1 MAALL
6 NDAGFAPLNETGWIQ
21 VTGSDRV
28 RWLNGMVTNS
38 IQALAPGQGCYNF
51 ALNSQGRIKGDMI
64 AFSPPEDPETLLLET
79 DREQIPALMAHLDHF
94 IIMDDVEL
102 IDVTAQQSGVLIT
115 GREAPSL
122 VKQLGLAVPETLVTM
137 QTGVWNG
144 SPVTVIRAN
153 GPLLPRFEIWAVPE
167 IIEALLEELLRDTA
181 PLSHEVLEYIR
192 VLEGRPRYGVDIR
205 DTDKAHD
212 LPQETAAVGAESPA
226 LHFAKGCYLGQEIVE
241 RIRSRGNVH
250 RAFSGFELNGAMPAA
265 GTVLHAEAKTV
276 GDLTSIVAV
285 PLPGKLAQLALGYI
299 RREALDRKLPLEYS
313 GGTATPVSLPYR
325 AALPGSQI

>member
-6 NDAGFAPLNETGWIQ
+6 SDAGFAPLHETGWIR

-64 AFSPPEDPETLLLET
+64 AFASADDPETLLLET

-102 IDVTAQQSGVLIT
+102 ADVTAQRSGLLIT
-115 GREAPSL
+115 GREAPS
-122 VKQLGLAVPETLVTM
+122 VIKKLGLAAPEDSPGM
-137 QTGVWNG
+137 QSAVWNG
-144 SPVTVIRAN
+144 SPVIVIRGN
-153 GPLLPRFEIWAVPE
+153 GALIPRFEIWAAPE
-167 IIEALLEELLRDTA
+167 IIEALTGRLSADTA
-181 PLSHEVLEYIR
+181 RLSNEVLECMR

-212 LPQETAAVGAESPA
+212 LPQETAAAGAESPA

-250 RAFSGFELNGAMPAA
+250 RAFSGFELNGALPGA
-265 GTVLHAEAKTV
+265 GTMLQAEGKSV
-276 GDLTSIVAV
+276 GELTSVVTIA
-285 PLPGKLAQLALGYI
+285 LPGRVVHLALGYI
-299 RREALDRKLPLEYS
+299 RREALDRKLPLGYS